1 MSSRKS
7 KRILQ
12 KETTTKE
19 LEYVG
24 VGGRKNRTL
33 TFIDQPTQITLSD
46 GTVKYVWKGIEKLW
60 EESVNGWGIQAT
72 KDLRRSFCFPY
83 GGYGPLNDAEY
94 DALAKAGKTSA
105 HYIAMYLYERAG
117 SYNERRKCNGK
128 GYEEPYIYINA
139 NPDEAAK
146 RGFPMDCWIGAYVN
160 SANSLDKNDFNCELE
175 VVGTEYADVRG
186 YPHCDYFLMVVLTK
200 DVPAKTFLRLK
211 YGFDKST
218 ATKRMGSMKPKA
230 PSGKRKV
237 AKLSKTL
244 TNDEIQF
251 DLAESQASSSL
262 SSSSSSSSSSSENA
276 LVVAAASL
284 VELSGD
290 GKKQPTL
297 RAVQYRLQSTLD
309 YILLRRKDVQCMSS
323 STFPLLNR
331 NGKLCKPELL
341 ETITKEAIQ
350 TMVETLLETET
361 DLNMIL
367 G

>member
-1 MSSRKS
+1 
-7 KRILQ
+7 
-12 KETTTKE
+12 
-19 LEYVG
+19 
-24 VGGRKNRTL
+24 
-33 TFIDQPTQITLSD
+33 
-46 GTVKYVWKGIEKLW
+46 
-60 EESVNGWGIQAT
+60 
-72 KDLRRSFCFPY
+72 
-83 GGYGPLNDAEY
+83 
-94 DALAKAGKTSA
+94 
-105 HYIAMYLYERAG
+105 
-117 SYNERRKCNGK
+117 
-128 GYEEPYIYINA
+128 
-139 NPDEAAK
+139 
-146 RGFPMDCWIGAYVN
+146 
-160 SANSLDKNDFNCELE
+160 
-175 VVGTEYADVRG
+175 
-186 YPHCDYFLMVVLTK
+186 MVVLTK

-262 SSSSSSSSSSSENA
+262 VSSSSSSSSENA

>member
-1 MSSRKS
+1 M
-7 KRILQ
+7 
-12 KETTTKE
+12 KE
-19 LEYVG
+19 LEVIMNEG
-24 VGGRKNRTL
+24 NVTGK
-33 TFIDQPTQITLSD
+33 
-46 GTVKYVWKGIEKLW
+46 
-60 EESVNGWGIQAT
+60 AT
-72 KDLRRSFCFPY
+72 KNP
-83 GGYGPLNDAEY
+83 
-94 DALAKAGKTSA
+94 
-105 HYIAMYLYERAG
+105 
-117 SYNERRKCNGK
+117 
-128 GYEEPYIYINA
+128 IYINA

-244 TNDEIQF
+244 TNDEIKL

-262 SSSSSSSSSSSENA
+262 VSSSSSSSSSSSENA